1 MTNVSASFA
10 GNVAVLV
17 TLPKIAKRSTSMSA
31 IKTIIGATAAWDT
44 GRRLIHSQPDQL
56 AR

>member
-1 MTNVSASFA
+1 
-10 GNVAVLV
+10 
-17 TLPKIAKRSTSMSA
+17 MSA